1 MALSIVGLV
10 AYLPAA
16 TFLYSNVQFINRAT
30 DLKYHPQYMVY
41 LALTKLLFSMLS
53 SFLSYD
59 IVLIVMRQVLMAA
72 ILMLLGLYI
81 LKRQPCIV
89 AEAN

>member
-1 MALSIVGLV
+1 
-10 AYLPAA
+10 
-16 TFLYSNVQFINRAT
+16 
-30 DLKYHPQYMVY
+30 MVY